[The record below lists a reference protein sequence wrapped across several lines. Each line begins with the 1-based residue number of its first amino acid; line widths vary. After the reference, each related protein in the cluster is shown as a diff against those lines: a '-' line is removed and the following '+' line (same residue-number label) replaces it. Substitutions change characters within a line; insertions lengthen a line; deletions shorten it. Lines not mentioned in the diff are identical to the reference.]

1 MATDGDGMSY
11 CYCAAVYQTL
21 MIMCVYISS
30 PVLSV
35 GTPLT
40 CKVEMAACIQM
51 ILMSEND
58 ASKIFKKPEH

>member
-35 GTPLT
+35 GTPL
-40 CKVEMAACIQM
+40 
-51 ILMSEND
+51 MSEND